1 MKPLKED
8 QQLGSVSRLY
18 SVTLQALK
26 PKSSPRRRR
35 GLDASTDRALTER
48 SGEVFFLDILSHRM
62 SANAFYEKVIKVKA
76 DVAAFLINC
85 LPSAYPSG
93 GDVGTKRNAVQ
104 LGFVP

>member
-35 GLDASTDRALTER
+35 SLDVSNHRGLTER
-48 SGEVFFLDILSHRM
+48 SGEVFSLDILSHRM
-62 SANAFYEKVIKVKA
+62 SENGHVSTAWRTDRELTYRSVELWVMQVEQQE
-76 DVAAFLINC
+76 LH
-85 LPSAYPSG
+85 
-93 GDVGTKRNAVQ
+93 
-104 LGFVP
+104 

>member
-8 QQLGSVSRLY
+8 QQLGSVSLLY

-62 SANAFYEKVIKVKA
+62 SVIAIFRQQPVA
-76 DVAAFLINC
+76 DDPLGTTSDLLRWFNGQLAALLAIAK
-85 LPSAYPSG
+85 L
-93 GDVGTKRNAVQ
+93 
-104 LGFVP
+104 

>member
-8 QQLGSVSRLY
+8 QQLGSVSLLY

-62 SANAFYEKVIKVKA
+62 GVIARWHHRKPIA
-76 DVAAFLINC
+76 
-85 LPSAYPSG
+85 S
-93 GDVGTKRNAVQ
+93 VQ
-104 LGFVP
+104 

>member
-1 MKPLKED
+1 MCSLFRNGFLFFLYIKED
-8 QQLGSVSRLY
+8 QQLGSVSLLY

-62 SANAFYEKVIKVKA
+62 NVMGVFQQV
-76 DVAAFLINC
+76 
-85 LPSAYPSG
+85 
-93 GDVGTKRNAVQ
+93 VGVEDLVSDLAPNRVD
-104 LGFVP
+104 